1 MRTEVTAQP
10 GSVRLAV
17 IDDGRGFAAQSV
29 GPERLGLA
37 IMRER
42 AAAVGAQ
49 LTVDSEPGL
58 GTHVF
63 MVWNDEN
70 NTQTA

>member
-1 MRTEVTAQP
+1 M
-10 GSVRLAV
+10 
-17 IDDGRGFAAQSV
+17 IDDGRGFAAQAV
-29 GPERLGLA
+29 GPERLGLT
-37 IMRER
+37 IMHER

-63 MVWNDEN
+63 MVWSNED

>member
-1 MRTEVTAQP
+1 MRTEVTSQP

-29 GPERLGLA
+29 APERLGLA

>member
-1 MRTEVTAQP
+1 M
-10 GSVRLAV
+10 
-17 IDDGRGFAAQSV
+17 IDDGKGFDMQSV
-29 GPERLGLA
+29 GPEKLGLA
-37 IMRER
+37 IMQER

-49 LTVDSEPGL
+49 LTLDSEPGL
-58 GTHVF
+58 GTHLF